1 MASTE
6 LLRPVMRFARL
17 AVEIVFP
24 PRCAVCG
31 RRGWWVC
38 DECTPNCAA
47 IVDPTCDRCGIPK
60 DTPCRCSELS
70 PALDRVRS
78 AVWYE
83 QWPRN
88 AIVAFKY
95 EGESARAPH
104 LANLIAPNLTAFPSD
119 SLLVP
124 VPLHPTRERRRGYN
138 QATLLARELSK
149 SSGLAVAPALLRAVE
164 TRQQVGLSAAE
175 RAVNVRGAFTR
186 SRGNDLAGQAC
197 ILIDD
202 VTTTGATLGACA
214 EVLKGAGAGFVGA
227 LTVARDR

>member
-1 MASTE
+1 M
-6 LLRPVMRFARL
+6 
-17 AVEIVFP
+17 
-24 PRCAVCG
+24 
-31 RRGWWVC
+31 
-38 DECTPNCAA
+38 
-47 IVDPTCDRCGIPK
+47 
-60 DTPCRCSELS
+60 
-70 PALDRVRS
+70 
-78 AVWYE
+78 
-83 QWPRN
+83 
-88 AIVAFKY
+88 AFKY
-95 EGESARAPH
+95 EGESARATH
-104 LANLIAPNLTAFPSD
+104 LANLIAPNLSAFPSD

-138 QATLLARELSK
+138 QATLLARELGK

-186 SRGNDLAGQAC
+186 SIGNDLAGQAC